1 VSKKY
6 TKSGKYSKYVF
17 DEYGNKEL
25 TINERMKIL
34 RKAGL

>member
-25 TINERMKIL
+25 TIND
-34 RKAGL
+34 A